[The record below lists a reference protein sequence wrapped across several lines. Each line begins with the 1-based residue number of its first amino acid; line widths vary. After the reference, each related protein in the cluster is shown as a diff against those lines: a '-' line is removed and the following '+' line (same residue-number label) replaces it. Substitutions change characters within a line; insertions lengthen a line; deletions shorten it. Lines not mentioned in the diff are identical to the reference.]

1 MNTRLI
7 ATQILKGVLRDKRSL
22 NEVLAE
28 GKSKCKTTQDQALV
42 QALCF
47 GVLRWYPKLYFI
59 STQLLQKPLKPKD
72 QDLLYLICVGLY
84 QLIEMRIPDHAA
96 ISETVEAT
104 RLLNK
109 PWAAGLMNALLRNYL
124 RQKEKINLALKNT
137 QDPLY
142 LEATY
147 AHPLW
152 LIKALQK
159 AWPADWEALLNEN
172 NLHPPFS
179 IRVNTQQ
186 ISRDAYQHLL
196 LENAIQSTP
205 IAHTLS
211 GLILENTKEIT
222 ALPGF
227 EAGYF
232 SVQDGAS
239 QLVGPLLQLAPGLRV
254 LDACSAPGGKTTHL
268 LELEPH
274 LAELIAVDIA
284 PERTQRIQENL
295 NRLKLKAT
303 VITADATQPDTWW
316 DGKLFDR
323 ILIDAPCSATGII
336 RRHPDIKYLRQPTD
350 IQTLNQQQAKLLNV
364 LWTLLKPDGLLVYTT
379 CSIMPAE
386 NTDIMEAFLNT
397 HPSAKPQALDLPIGL
412 SQPVGHQLL
421 AGQNG
426 CDGFYYALIQN
437 GAKK

>member
-7 ATQILKGVLRDKRSL
+7 ATQILQGVLQNKRSL
-22 NEVLAE
+22 NEVLSE
-28 GKSKCKTTQDQALV
+28 GKSKCKNVQDQSLV

-47 GVLRWYPKLYFI
+47 GVLRWYPKLCFI

-84 QLIEMRIPDHAA
+84 QLMEMRIPDHAA
-96 ISETVEAT
+96 ISETVEVA

-109 PWAAGLMNALLRNYL
+109 SWATGLINALLRNYI
-124 RQKEKINLALKNT
+124 RQQERINLALKNT
-137 QDPLY
+137 QDPCY
-142 LEATY
+142 LEANY

-152 LIKALQK
+152 LITTLQQ
-159 AWPADWEALLNEN
+159 AWPTDWEAILNEN
-172 NLHPPFS
+172 NQHPPLS

-186 ISRDAYQHLL
+186 ISRNDYQNLL

-205 IAHTLS
+205 IPHTVS
-211 GLILENTKEIT
+211 GLILDHTKEIT

-227 EAGYF
+227 EKGYF

-239 QLVGPLLQLAPGLRV
+239 QLVGPLLQLSPGLRV

-268 LELEPH
+268 LELEPN
-274 LAELIAVDIA
+274 LEKLIAVDIA

-295 NRLKLKAT
+295 NRLQLKAT
-303 VITADATQPDTWW
+303 VITADATQPNTWW
-316 DGKLFDR
+316 DGQLFDR

-350 IQTLNQQQAKLLNV
+350 IPTLNQQQAKLLNI
-364 LWTLLKPDGLLVYTT
+364 LWALLKPGGLLVYTT
-379 CSIMPAE
+379 CSILPAE
-386 NTDIMEAFLNT
+386 NVEIVNAFL
-397 HPSAKPQALDLPIGL
+397 SLQSGAKLQTINLPIGL
-412 SQPVGHQLL
+412 AQSAGHQLL
-421 AGQNG
+421 PGQNSS
-426 CDGFYYALIQN
+426 DGFYYALIQN
-437 GAKK
+437 A